1 MRSSLFDSYKRND
14 RCFVGFYKAFEI
26 VNRNAL
32 LQKKIGRPEKLINI
46 TRALHNNLRV
56 RFNFSVIPLEPF
68 SVEN

>member
-1 MRSSLFDSYKRND
+1 M
-14 RCFVGFYKAFEI
+14 GFYKAFEI

-46 TRALHNNLRV
+46 TRAHHNNLRV
-56 RFNFSVIPLEPF
+56 RFNFSMIPLEPF